1 MIKKDITLG
10 EELKE
15 DTVAFI
21 IADLSTVWA
30 DLSIYQKDLTFVRE
44 GQEVLISAGRD
55 IPDTKGKI
63 AYISPIINEET
74 RTAIARVILSN
85 PEGHW
90 RPGLFVTAQFI
101 GEGIPVKTLVAK
113 SALQTLGDKTC
124 VFIYHPGE
132 GFEPQEITV
141 GLTNKTH
148 AEIISGLKAGQ
159 RYVTKGAFDLKA
171 KMVTSTLGGHAGH
184 GH

>member
-1 MIKKDITLG
+1 M
-10 EELKE
+10 
-15 DTVAFI
+15 
-21 IADLSTVWA
+21 
-30 DLSIYQKDLTFVRE
+30 
-44 GQEVLISAGRD
+44 LIVAGRD

-63 AYISPIINEET
+63 SYISPVINEET
-74 RTAIARVILSN
+74 RTAIARIILPN
-85 PEGHW
+85 PGGHW

-101 GEGIPVKTLVAK
+101 GEGIPVKTLITK
-113 SALQTLGDKTC
+113 SAIQNLEDKTC

-141 GLTNKTH
+141 GLTDKTH

-159 RYVTKGAFDLKA
+159 RYVAKGAFELKA
-171 KMVTSTLGGHAGH
+171 KIVTSTLDSHAGH